1 MFHDMYRLC
10 HRYFLLEWTAVERT
24 LFDLYSV
31 SLFLSICLCS
41 EVMRLMENKCRIERC
56 VFEGDGGAERLWSGE
71 EEGGCKDVGESGVF
85 GDDPGGEEVFGGGG
99 RVGVDDV
106 VVVSPS
112 SAIGAGG
119 AEGASGH
126 FDGADNFRCV
136 IRVFESY
143 VYSFPVSLIDNIA
156 ASVDE
161 KSSNSILSEEIGDA
175 VAEVTLADRAEV
187 EKNGI
192 FDSNMRAINECYG
205 FQKIGRKPDYFLWRE
220 GIVGIVAKIGE
231 GVSDEWRDFPIGCLV
246 ELEIQT
252 KHSGEIAWH
261 GDVAGLSL
269 GGYARDERCWDE
281 SREYGFKLL

>member
-126 FDGADNFRCV
+126 FDGADDFRGV
-136 IRVFESY
+136 ARVFESY
-143 VYSFPVSLIDNIA
+143 AYGFAISFVDDVA
-156 ASVDE
+156 ASIHK
-161 KSSNSILSEEIGDA
+161 KSLCVVLSEEIGDA
-175 VAEVTLADRAEV
+175 VAEIALADRAEV
-187 EKNGI
+187 EKDGV
-192 FDSNMRAINECYG
+192 FEGNMRVVEKGHG
-205 FQKIGRKPDYFLWRE
+205 FHKIG
-220 GIVGIVAKIGE
+220 
-231 GVSDEWRDFPIGCLV
+231 
-246 ELEIQT
+246 
-252 KHSGEIAWH
+252 
-261 GDVAGLSL
+261 
-269 GGYARDERCWDE
+269 
-281 SREYGFKLL
+281 

>member
-1 MFHDMYRLC
+1 
-10 HRYFLLEWTAVERT
+10 
-24 LFDLYSV
+24 
-31 SLFLSICLCS
+31 
-41 EVMRLMENKCRIERC
+41 MENKCRIERC

-71 EEGGCKDVGESGVF
+71 EEGGCKDVSESGVF
-85 GDDPGGEEVFGGGG
+85 GDDPGGKEVFGGGG

-126 FDGADNFRCV
+126 FDGADNFRGV
-136 IRVFESY
+136 ARVFESY
-143 VYSFPVSLIDNIA
+143 AYGFAVSFVDDVA

-187 EKNGI
+187 KKNGI

-205 FQKIGRKPDYFLWRE
+205 FQKIRRKPDYFLWRE

-246 ELEIQT
+246 ELEIRT
-252 KHSGEIAWH
+252 EHGGEIAWH
-261 GDVAGLSL
+261 GDFAGLSL

-281 SREYGFKLL
+281 SREYGFKLLRTSEDFSHECMKMGRCYIVPDGYFPVRPEGVVGVFVGEGHGV